1 MVTFSLIPYLFLS
14 SILIVLCLV
23 CLIQNK
29 KIKDAD
35 LRVKELEEVIA
46 QYEHLGA

>member
-1 MVTFSLIPYLFLS
+1 MELDLTPYLFLS

-29 KIKDAD
+29 KIKDAE
-35 LRVKELEEVIA
+35 LKVKELEEIIS
-46 QYEHLGA
+46 QYEHNAV

>member
-1 MVTFSLIPYLFLS
+1 MEFNLTPYLFLS

-29 KIKDAD
+29 KIKDAE
-35 LRVKELEEVIA
+35 LKVKELEEVIS
-46 QYEHLGA
+46 QYEHNAA

>member
-1 MVTFSLIPYLFLS
+1 MDVAFIMPFLFVS

-29 KIKDAD
+29 KIKDFEVK
-35 LRVKELEEVIA
+35 VKELEEVIS
-46 QYEHLGA
+46 QYEKSE